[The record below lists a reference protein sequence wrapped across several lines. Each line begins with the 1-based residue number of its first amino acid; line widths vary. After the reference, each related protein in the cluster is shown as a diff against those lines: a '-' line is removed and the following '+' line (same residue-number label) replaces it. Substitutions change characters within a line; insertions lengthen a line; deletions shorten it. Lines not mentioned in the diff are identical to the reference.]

1 MKGAP
6 GAAPFH
12 FSAQQMLSIEL
23 LIIVVLIVVNGLLS
37 MSELAVVSSRPARLS
52 LLAGRGVRG
61 AERALALAADPGRF
75 LSTVQIGI
83 TLVGVLSGA
92 FSGATLGQ
100 RLTQWLAELGLP
112 ASVADILGVG
122 IVVTIIT
129 YATLIVGELV
139 PKQVALR
146 DPESIA
152 VRVAPALEWL
162 ARLSLP
168 LVVLLDLSGKLIL
181 TLLGRGGEA
190 EDKVSED
197 EIHHLVSEAESAGV
211 LEPGEKEMIAGVMRL
226 GDRPVGAVM
235 TPRTEVDEIDLND
248 APEKIRE
255 TVSKSPHSRFPV
267 TDGNRDQPI
276 GVLQAKDMLV
286 AYMNARTPDLRSLVR
301 EAPIIPSSADARD
314 VLAMLKAAPVHI
326 GLVHDEY
333 GGFEGVVT
341 ATDILVSIVGAFHSE
356 EGPPEPAA
364 VSRADGSF
372 LISGWMPVDE
382 FAELLSIP
390 PPPRQGFHTVAGL
403 VLQHFNELPKVG
415 DAFDLGDWRIEVLDL
430 DGRRI
435 DKILAS
441 RRE

>member
-1 MKGAP
+1 MRWTATRG
-6 GAAPFH
+6 PFLH
-12 FSAQQMLSIEL
+12 FTQQMLSLEL
-23 LIIVVLIVVNGLLS
+23 LIIVVLIVINGLLS

-52 LLAGRGVRG
+52 LLAAKGIRG
-61 AERALALAADPGRF
+61 AERALALAADPGKF

-100 RLTQWLAELGLP
+100 RLTQWLAEFGLP
-112 ASVADILGVG
+112 ASAADILGVG
-122 IVVTIIT
+122 IVVTVIT

-152 VRVAPALEWL
+152 VKVAPALDWL
-162 ARLSLP
+162 SRISLP
-168 LVVLLDLSGKLIL
+168 LVFLLDLSGKLIL
-181 TLLGRGGEA
+181 ALLGRGGPA

-197 EIHHLVSEAESAGV
+197 EIHHLVSEAEIAGV

-248 APEKIRE
+248 DPDKIRE
-255 TVSKSPHSRFPV
+255 IVSKSPHSRFPV

-286 AYMNARTPDLRSLVR
+286 AYMHARTPDLRSLVR
-301 EAPIIPSSADARD
+301 EAPTIPASADARD
-314 VLAMLKAAPVHI
+314 VLTILKAAPVHI

-341 ATDILVSIVGAFHSE
+341 AADILVSIVGAFHSE

-364 VSRADGSF
+364 VIRADGSF

-390 PPPRQGFHTVAGL
+390 LPPHQGFHTVAGL
-403 VLQHFNELPKVG
+403 VLQHFNELPKVA
-415 DAFDLGDWRIEVLDL
+415 DAFDLGGWRIEVLDL

-435 DKILAS
+435 DKLLAS
-441 RRE
+441 RIE

>member
-1 MKGAP
+1 
-6 GAAPFH
+6 
-12 FSAQQMLSIEL
+12 MLSLEL
-23 LIIVVLIVVNGLLS
+23 LVILVLIVINGLLS

-52 LLAGRGVRG
+52 LLAAKGVRG

-100 RLTQWLAELGLP
+100 RLTLWLTELGLP
-112 ASVADILGVG
+112 ASIADILGVG
-122 IVVTIIT
+122 IVVTVIT

-162 ARLSLP
+162 AKLSLP
-168 LVVLLDLSGKLIL
+168 LVLLLDVSGKLIL
-181 TLLGRGGEA
+181 TLLGRGGVA

-197 EIHHLVSEAESAGV
+197 EIRHLVSEAESAGV

-235 TPRTEVDEIDLND
+235 TPRPEVHEIDLND
-248 APEKIRE
+248 DPEKIRE

-286 AYMNARTPDLRSLVR
+286 AYMHARTPELRSLVR
-301 EAPIIPSSADARD
+301 EAPIIPASADARD
-314 VLAMLKAAPVHI
+314 VLAILKSAPVHI

-341 ATDILVSIVGAFHSE
+341 ATDILESIVGAFHSE
-356 EGPPEPAA
+356 QGPPEPAA

-382 FAELLSIP
+382 FAALLSISLP
-390 PPPRQGFHTVAGL
+390 PHQGFHTVAGL
-403 VLQHFNELPKVG
+403 VLQHCNELPKIG
-415 DAFDLGDWRIEVLDL
+415 DAFDLEGWRIEVLDL

-441 RRE
+441 RRNPTEIPGSR